1 MEQGCSRDVNA
12 ASFTQRRDEKA
23 FGHPVTRS
31 IDLPQCLRRTPQ
43 AGLRNPDGV
52 PYDKVFAAQDAI
64 GEGANGQI
72 FVAARH
78 RSKRLS

>member
-31 IDLPQCLRRTPQ
+31 IDLPTSACDELHKRGYATPTECPTTRFFQ
-43 AGLRNPDGV
+43 KTLNYAG
-52 PYDKVFAAQDAI
+52 
-64 GEGANGQI
+64 GANGQM
-72 FVAARH
+72 FVAARD
-78 RSKRLS
+78 